1 MAIYGKIVG
10 GKTIDVFN
18 TRDASGNLPE
28 WASTDQDFV
37 DRLRQGSILLPDGTL
52 DHATDNGDGTYTNPP
67 IPTLPTLPVI
77 YKTLSKTEFSD
88 YCYAQLGGGITGIDR
103 FGAILKAAAAST
115 NDGVYAA
122 LDRYKSANTIQKDN
136 TATFIALLQ
145 SDGILTQQEADNVIN
160 NWPVQ

>member
-18 TRDASGNLPE
+18 TRDVYGDLPT

-37 DRLRQGSILLPDGTL
+37 DRLRPGSILLPDGTL

-67 IPTLPTLPVI
+67 IPTPLVI
-77 YKTLSKTEFSD
+77 YKTLSKTEFAD
-88 YCYAQLGGGITGIDR
+88 YCYKQLGDGITGIDR
-103 FGAILKAAAAST
+103 FGAILKAASAST

-122 LDRYKSANTIQKDN
+122 LDRYKSANTIEKAN
-136 TATFIALLQ
+136 ASIFIALLQ
-145 SDGILTQQEADNVIN
+145 SDGILTQQEANNVIN

>member
-1 MAIYGKIVG
+1 MAIYGKIVD

-18 TRDASGNLPE
+18 TRDASGNLPT
-28 WASTDQDFV
+28 WAGTDQDFV
-37 DRLRQGSILLPDGTL
+37 DRLRPGSILLPDGTL
-52 DHATDNGDGTYTNPP
+52 DHATDNGNGTYTNPP
-67 IPTLPTLPVI
+67 IPTPPVI

-136 TATFIALLQ
+136 AAIFIALLQ